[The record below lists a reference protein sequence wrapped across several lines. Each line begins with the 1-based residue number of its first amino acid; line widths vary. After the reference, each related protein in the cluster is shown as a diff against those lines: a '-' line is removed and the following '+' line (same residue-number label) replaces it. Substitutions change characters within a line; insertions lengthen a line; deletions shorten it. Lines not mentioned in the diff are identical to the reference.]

1 MIGYSVVKELE
12 RSSCFVLSLTNW
24 RISRINGEVK
34 IKKFLV
40 SMFLSSGGEAAK
52 TKKAPTTPV
61 SRRNERIKKDP
72 MISLTESD
80 SYYSIERA
88 N

>member
-1 MIGYSVVKELE
+1 MFCPLTYQLE
-12 RSSCFVLSLTNW
+12 NFEDKWGGKNKKIFGVYVSLL
-24 RISRINGEVK
+24 R
-34 IKKFLV
+34 
-40 SMFLSSGGEAAK
+40 GEAAK